1 MAYVLLA
8 IGTVLVIYFYVM
20 TENADR
26 TSKKNA
32 AAPEADGP
40 RPEAVPHK
48 PHIRQ
53 CPICG
58 SAMGPADKLYAEIYK
73 ATPRDKVFIKGCPRC
88 YASPGKPESRPDFL
102 KEVDL

>member
-1 MAYVLLA
+1 VAYVLLA
-8 IGTVLVIYFYVM
+8 VGTVLVIYFYVM
-20 TENADR
+20 TENAER
-26 TSKKNA
+26 NSKKP

-40 RPEAVPHK
+40 RPEAVPRK

-58 SAMGPADKLYAEIYK
+58 AAMGPADRLYAEIYK

-88 YASPGKPESRPDFL
+88 YAAPGKPESRPDFL
-102 KEVDL
+102 KDVDL